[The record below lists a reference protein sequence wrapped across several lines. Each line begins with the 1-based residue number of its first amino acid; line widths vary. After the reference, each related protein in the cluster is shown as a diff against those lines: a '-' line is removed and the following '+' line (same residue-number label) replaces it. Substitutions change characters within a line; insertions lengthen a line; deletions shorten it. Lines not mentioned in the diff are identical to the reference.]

1 MIRCSFKLILSKLS
15 LFLIGFF
22 ASNTLK
28 GITVEAFFEP
38 ASITLSNNCVYKVV
52 IKGTQSSPQGK
63 LPSFSGIKI
72 SNNPQT
78 FRKVSLINGVAAVT
92 LELTFSAKP
101 EKLGVFQFPSW
112 NLSIDGQNFA
122 VPTASLEVLAPNQQ
136 DLLRQQKQRQ
146 KEEDLKKAAFIE
158 FSLPRKY
165 LFQGET
171 VVSKISL
178 LLWDKMPFT
187 SIENAPVK
195 IGDAFSLTELGQPIE
210 NRNIRRFNKSYT
222 SYTWSVGL
230 TAAITGEQTLSYY
243 SNVRI
248 RTQNRNP
255 SPFNSPFFN
264 DPFFGFGREEN
275 LKVSSPVNTIEIRP
289 LPIRDRPKSFSG
301 AIGNFFINSSIDSS
315 RVSVGDPVRLT
326 FTIKGNGNFSA
337 MPAPIFEPSSKFKV
351 GPPAFSFSGNK
362 QTKFEGTQNFEYVIT
377 PLAAGLIKIP
387 SPTFTFFDPTQETY
401 RTSKSIIHS
410 ISVEP
415 GEEWIDLEETTSARE
430 KDDGQ
435 SSSSDLFQTHSEP
448 GDWHPNFHQKKIS
461 DSIIFWGGQTIPLFA
476 FCTLILIGYR
486 KRNHGFV
493 SYKQRETTLL
503 KDLKKYSDCNDK
515 QSFFRSYR
523 SLIQFKIASFKKISN
538 SQSLSSKELV
548 EIVDKAKGNPKLT
561 SKVEKLLS
569 RIDGAEFD
577 GSRESD
583 FDLREELKQSLIII
597 KELR

>member
-1 MIRCSFKLILSKLS
+1 M
-15 LFLIGFF
+15 
-22 ASNTLK
+22 
-28 GITVEAFFEP
+28 
-38 ASITLSNNCVYKVV
+38 
-52 IKGTQSSPQGK
+52 
-63 LPSFSGIKI
+63 
-72 SNNPQT
+72 
-78 FRKVSLINGVAAVT
+78 
-92 LELTFSAKP
+92 
-101 EKLGVFQFPSW
+101 
-112 NLSIDGQNFA
+112 SIDGQNFA

-289 LPIRDRPKSFSG
+289 LPVRDRPKSFSG

-387 SPTFTFFDPTQETY
+387 SPTFTFFLTQLKRPTELVNLSFTLLLWNLGKNGLIL
-401 RTSKSIIHS
+401 RK
-410 ISVEP
+410 
-415 GEEWIDLEETTSARE
+415 LLRRE
-430 KDDGQ
+430 KKMMGNCHRATFFK
-435 SSSSDLFQTHSEP
+435 LTV
-448 GDWHPNFHQKKIS
+448 N
-461 DSIIFWGGQTIPLFA
+461 
-476 FCTLILIGYR
+476 
-486 KRNHGFV
+486 
-493 SYKQRETTLL
+493 RETGTPTFIKRKFLIQL
-503 KDLKKYSDCNDK
+503 SFGEVK
-515 QSFFRSYR
+515 QSHF
-523 SLIQFKIASFKKISN
+523 
-538 SQSLSSKELV
+538 
-548 EIVDKAKGNPKLT
+548 
-561 SKVEKLLS
+561 LLS
-569 RIDGAEFD
+569 AHSF
-577 GSRESD
+577 
-583 FDLREELKQSLIII
+583 
-597 KELR
+597 